1 MLGEVFIMYINF
13 KEDKNEAQI
22 EIGYRFLKLNTK
34 PKGDRFEL
42 TVGSITNEGESIR
55 LYPEN
60 LKALRDCLS
69 KIIDDNGL

>member
-1 MLGEVFIMYINF
+1 MLGVVFIMYINF

-22 EIGYRFLKLNTK
+22 ELGYRLLKLKTK
-34 PKGDRFEL
+34 PKDDRFEL

>member
-1 MLGEVFIMYINF
+1 MLGEVFIMHINF

-22 EIGYRFLKLNTK
+22 EIGYRLLKLKTK
-34 PKGDRFEL
+34 PKDDRFEL
-42 TVGSITNEGESIR
+42 TVCSITNEGESIR

-60 LKALRDCLS
+60 LKALRDWLS